1 MFDFFGPSI
10 VSWNFRLMRR
20 GKLALL
26 IAALAQG
33 SLALAEAPAGQCF
46 WVRGR
51 LGTYNGN
58 PTLRIWPTG
67 THRLLGVI
75 NPRGNDED
83 PKLPDNLRRLQ
94 PSFERDVR
102 GRFYVCPWTKDEP
115 GSMRFVRVERA
126 EDLSVTKIP
135 LIPSR

>member
-1 MFDFFGPSI
+1 
-10 VSWNFRLMRR
+10 MRCL
-20 GKLALL
+20 KLAVL
-26 IAALAQG
+26 IIALAET
-33 SLALAEAPAGQCF
+33 SLASAEAPAGQCF

-58 PTLRIWPTG
+58 PTFRIWPVG

-75 NPRGNDED
+75 NPLGNDED
-83 PKLPDNLRRLQ
+83 PKLPGNLRRLK
-94 PSFERDVR
+94 PSFERDIW
-102 GRFYVCPWTKDEP
+102 GSFYVCPWTKDER

-126 EDLSVTKIP
+126 ENLSASMIP

>member
-1 MFDFFGPSI
+1 ML
-10 VSWNFRLMRR
+10 RLTF
-20 GKLALL
+20 ALL
-26 IAALAQG
+26 IVALA
-33 SLALAEAPAGQCF
+33 AESIATAKAPVGQCF

-58 PTLRIWPTG
+58 PTFRIWPVG

-75 NPRGNDED
+75 NPLGNDED
-83 PKLPDNLRRLQ
+83 PVLPSSLRRLK
-94 PSFERDVR
+94 PSFEHDIW

-115 GSMRFVRVERA
+115 GSMRFVRVVRA
-126 EDLSVTKIP
+126 ENLLAIKTP